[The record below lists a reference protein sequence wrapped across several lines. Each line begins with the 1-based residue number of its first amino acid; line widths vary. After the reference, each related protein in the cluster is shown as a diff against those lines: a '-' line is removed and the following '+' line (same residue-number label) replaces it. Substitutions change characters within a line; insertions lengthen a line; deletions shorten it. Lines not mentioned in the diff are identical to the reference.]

1 MKVMHVITGLG
12 GGGAEGF
19 LVRLLKNTRDV
30 HSAEVVSL
38 MDRGHHGDAI
48 EAMRVPV
55 HTLGL
60 GRGKSNPLALWRLI
74 LLIRSKKPDV
84 IVSWMYHSNFLT
96 GLAALMFPRVKLV
109 WTIHHANLDPLLN
122 KRRTLNV
129 ARWCRMLSWRC
140 AAIVYVGERSREL
153 HEKLG
158 YSAEGGVAIPIG
170 VDGEAFQ
177 PNVIDRERCRREW
190 GFGPDEFVF
199 GLVARLDPLKNVQG
213 FIRAAGLAVRQKTA
227 LRLVLAGESLNGTNE
242 ELKALIMEYG
252 LEGKVHFLGPRSD
265 VPAIMNG
272 VDAVVLSSVGESFPT
287 VLCEALSCG
296 KPCISTDVGDAAM
309 IVGPHGQIVPP
320 GDDHALAE
328 AMVRLA
334 CLSTAGCLARS
345 GEIRARALELFDMCR
360 VATKYKSLLESVRG
374 TKHV

>member
-1 MKVMHVITGLG
+1 
-12 GGGAEGF
+12 
-19 LVRLLKNTRDV
+19 
-30 HSAEVVSL
+30 
-38 MDRGHHGDAI
+38 
-48 EAMRVPV
+48 
-55 HTLGL
+55 
-60 GRGKSNPLALWRLI
+60 
-74 LLIRSKKPDV
+74 
-84 IVSWMYHSNFLT
+84 
-96 GLAALMFPRVKLV
+96 
-109 WTIHHANLDPLLN
+109 
-122 KRRTLNV
+122 
-129 ARWCRMLSWRC
+129 
-140 AAIVYVGERSREL
+140 
-153 HEKLG
+153 
-158 YSAEGGVAIPIG
+158 
-170 VDGEAFQ
+170 
-177 PNVIDRERCRREW
+177 
-190 GFGPDEFVF
+190 
-199 GLVARLDPLKNVQG
+199 
-213 FIRAAGLAVRQKTA
+213 VRQKTA